1 MSDKLEG
8 KVAIITGGAVGI
20 GRAAALAY
28 AKEGASVV
36 VNDINIDAATQVADK
51 ISALGG
57 AALANGEAMGTSAA
71 GDDLVKAAM
80 DEFGQVDILYNNAG
94 ISAHGNM
101 FDLSDEDYRRV
112 MDVNLDAVFY
122 VSRAAVRDSMKPRK
136 SGKIINVVSRVAL
149 RGRAGDCNYAAA
161 KLGVAAFTLSWA
173 LELMEHGINV
183 NAVSPAAWTPMAD
196 AQPEDVKKAMR
207 AARSKN
213 VINRVGE
220 VEDIVP
226 TLMILASADS
236 DYLTGNIL
244 HATGQPMMLN

>member
-1 MSDKLEG
+1 MTKLSG
-8 KVAIITGGAVGI
+8 QVAIITGGGVGI
-20 GRAAALAY
+20 GRAAALAF

-36 VNDINIDAATQVADK
+36 INDINADAAGKVAAEVEDLGAK
-51 ISALGG
+51 ALV
-57 AALANGEAMGTSAA
+57 NTDAMGTSEAGESLVAA
-71 GDDLVKAAM
+71 TMEA
-80 DEFGQVDILYNNAG
+80 FGQVDILYNNAG

-101 FDLSDEDYRRV
+101 FDLSDADYRRV

-122 VSRAAVRDSMKPRK
+122 VTRAAVRDSMKPRK
-136 SGKIINVVSRVAL
+136 TGKIINVVSRVAL
-149 RGRAGDCNYAAA
+149 RGRAGDSNYAAA
-161 KLGVAAFTLSWA
+161 KLGVAGFTLSWA

-183 NAVSPAAWTPMAD
+183 NAISPAAWTPMAD
-196 AQPEDVKKAMR
+196 AQPDEVKKTMR

-226 TLMILASADS
+226 TLMFLASKDS

-244 HATGQPMMLN
+244 HATGQPIALN

>member
-1 MSDKLEG
+1 MSKLSG
-8 KVAIITGGAVGI
+8 QVAIITGGGVGI
-20 GRAAALAY
+20 GRAAALAF

-36 VNDINIDAATQVADK
+36 INDINAEAAGKVAAEIETLGAK
-51 ISALGG
+51 ALV
-57 AALANGEAMGTSAA
+57 NTDAMGTSEAGESLVAA
-71 GDDLVKAAM
+71 TMEA
-80 DEFGQVDILYNNAG
+80 FGQVDILYNNAG

-101 FDLSDEDYRRV
+101 FDLSDADYRRV

-122 VSRAAVRDSMKPRK
+122 VTRAAVRDSMKPRK
-136 SGKIINVVSRVAL
+136 TGKIINVVSRVAL
-149 RGRAGDCNYAAA
+149 RGRAGDSNYAAA
-161 KLGVAAFTLSWA
+161 KLGVAGFTLSWA

-196 AQPEDVKKAMR
+196 AQPEEVKKVMR
-207 AARSKN
+207 VARSKN

-226 TLMILASADS
+226 TLMFLASSDS

-244 HATGQPMMLN
+244 HATGQPISLN